1 MKMMMEKKGREMRG
15 MRKGRRRGMGNIQCM
30 NREMY
35 REGIQARGE
44 DRNKRKNGRSAHV
57 AAVYASSSS
66 SSSSPSSSSSS
77 SSSSSPSSSSSSS
90 TGNRESEG
98 EETPLLV
105 RAARGEEVERAPAWM
120 MRQAGRYMRSYRELA
135 LQYPSFRVRS
145 ETAELAV
152 QTSLQPFEAF
162 RPDGVILF
170 SDILTPLP
178 ALGIDFEI
186 DDIRGPIMEKAIR
199 SDESVDAL
207 RPELD
212 LEYLEF
218 VHVALST
225 LKRELKGTGSALL
238 GFVGSPWTLATYAV
252 EGGTS
257 KVYATIKAMCAAK
270 SPALE
275 KLLTTLA
282 NAIAQYSIFQ
292 IEAGADCVQIFDSWG
307 GQLPPTMW
315 DVWSGPYINRVVDK
329 VREKYPN
336 VPLTL
341 YVNGSGGL
349 IERMA
354 KTRVDVIGL
363 DWTVDMT
370 DARTRMGEATA
381 VQGNVDPAVLLAGG
395 DAVEKA
401 VRECVNAA
409 GTRGHVLNLGHGVL
423 VGTPEENVKR
433 FFDVARELS
442 YGDTKI

>member
-1 MKMMMEKKGREMRG
+1 MKMRGEM
-15 MRKGRRRGMGNIQCM
+15 GMGMMMKTMPWRNT
-30 NREMY
+30 RSSSMY
-35 REGIQARGE
+35 REREGMQARRRKRDE
-44 DRNKRKNGRSAHV
+44 DRKRRNAH
-57 AAVYASSSS
+57 AAAIYASSSS
-66 SSSSPSSSSSS
+66 SSSSSSLSSSSNERRQREEDTKTNASFN
-77 SSSSSPSSSSSSS
+77 PAE
-90 TGNRESEG
+90 TGDD
-98 EETPLLV
+98 ETPLLV
-105 RAARGEEVERAPAWM
+105 RAARGEEVPRAPAWM

-152 QTSLQPFEAF
+152 QTSMQPFEAF

-186 DDIRGPIMEKAIR
+186 DDIRGPIMETTIR
-199 SDESVDAL
+199 SDESVGAL

-225 LKRELKGTGSALL
+225 LKNELKGTGTALL

-307 GQLPPTMW
+307 GQLPPAMW
-315 DVWSGPYINRVVDK
+315 DVWSGPYIDKVVDK
-329 VREKYPN
+329 VRERYPN

-354 KTRVDVIGL
+354 NTRVDVIGL
-363 DWTVDMT
+363 DWTVDMM
-370 DARTRMGEATA
+370 DARKRMGEATA
-381 VQGNVDPAVLLAGG
+381 VQGNVDPAVLLADG

-401 VRECVNAA
+401 VKECVKAA

-442 YGDTKI
+442 YGDANI